1 LAAWVT
7 VTVCPLTVIVPLR
20 WIEEVLDSAEEV
32 RVAEP
37 KPEVAEVMDSHAES
51 LAADQEQPAGA
62 AMLTEAVAAEAG
74 IATVKGAMA

>member
-1 LAAWVT
+1 MVRVAA
-7 VTVCPLTVIVPLR
+7 R
-20 WIEEVLDSAEEV
+20 WIEEPLAAADTV

-37 KPEVAEVMDSHAES
+37 EPEVAEVMDSHAES